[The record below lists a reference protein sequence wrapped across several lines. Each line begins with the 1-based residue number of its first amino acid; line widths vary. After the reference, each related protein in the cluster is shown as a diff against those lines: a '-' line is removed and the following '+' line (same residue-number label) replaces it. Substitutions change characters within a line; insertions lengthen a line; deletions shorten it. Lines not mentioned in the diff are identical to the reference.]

1 MLSWG
6 RHYVMVEP
14 THFRVDYAINPYM
27 DLADQPDPA
36 LAMHEWRT
44 LVATIERLGGRVD
57 VIPQRD
63 DSPDMVYAMN
73 LGLGIVRPQDS
84 AQPGRS
90 VVLSHMRFPQR
101 RHEGESAQPW
111 FAEHGYSTT
120 YVGRDGVGAHF
131 ESGDAFPWRG
141 ELLVGY
147 GPRTDELAL
156 KHLATDLGVAVRGF
170 RIVHPAMYHFDLV
183 FCPLDER
190 RAIVA
195 PSALDAASAEALLD
209 LVPEPLVLTEE
220 ENLASF
226 ASNSIVIGDTIVM
239 PGCPDRVREQ
249 LEDWGFTV
257 ELVDVTEF
265 HKGGGSIRCMTNPM
279 DIAIGRDLAPVIGG
293 RVTLPPV

>member
-1 MLSWG
+1 MLEWG
-6 RHYVMVEP
+6 KHYVMVEP

-36 LAMHEWRT
+36 LAMQQWRT

-57 VIPQRD
+57 VIAQRE

-73 LGLGIVRPQDS
+73 LGLGIVRETGP
-84 AQPGRS
+84 S
-90 VVLSHMRFPQR
+90 VVMSHMRFPER
-101 RHEGESAQPW
+101 RHEGVTAQPW
-111 FAEHGYSTT
+111 FAEHGYTT
-120 YVGRDGVGAHF
+120 SYVGRDGVGAHF
-131 ESGDAFPWRG
+131 ESGDAFPWQG

-156 KHLATDLGVAVRGF
+156 KHLATDLGIGVRGF

-209 LVPEPLVLTEE
+209 LVPEPLVINEA
-220 ENLASF
+220 ENLATF
-226 ASNSIVIGDTIVM
+226 ASNSIVIGDTVVM
-239 PGCPDRVREQ
+239 PACPDRVRGQ
-249 LEDWGFTV
+249 LEDWGFDV
-257 ELVDVTEF
+257 EIVDVTEF
-265 HKGGGSIRCMTNPM
+265 HKGGGSVRCMTNPV
-279 DIAIGRDLAPVIGG
+279 DITVGRELTPVTGG